1 MRSFFSCPARR
12 GLAPLLAALLLGPAA
27 WGQPAVVID
36 SASPLPRLLA
46 ERRELVQHY
55 EAATAQRHAL
65 FGLSNKPSKQDLQE
79 VVTALQG
86 IVDKDAEIVAAL
98 NLTTQ
103 RAQTTASTLQNTS
116 RDDRNVSAQ
125 RFAELQDDLQ
135 KAQLRAQQAA
145 LRERALRADLAEAQH
160 SRLLRDS
167 TIAAL
172 GVLSAALLLWRRRR

>member
-1 MRSFFSCPARR
+1 MRSFFSCPPWR
-12 GLAPLLAALLLGPAA
+12 GLAPLLAALLLGFTA
-27 WGQPAVVID
+27 WGQSPVVID
-36 SASPLPRLLA
+36 SASPLPHLLA
-46 ERRELVQHY
+46 ERRALVQHY

-145 LRERALRADLAEAQH
+145 LRERALRDDLAEAQH
-160 SRLLRDS
+160 SRLLRDI

>member
-1 MRSFFSCPARR
+1 MRSFLSCPLRR
-12 GLAPLLAALLLGPAA
+12 GLATLLAALLFGPAA
-27 WGQPAVVID
+27 LAQSPVVID

-46 ERRELVQHY
+46 ERRVLVQQY

-79 VVTALQG
+79 VVASLQG

-135 KAQLRAQQAA
+135 KAQLRSQQAA
-145 LRERALRADLAEAQH
+145 QRERALQADLAEVQH
-160 SRLLRDS
+160 SHQLRDI

-172 GVLSAALLLWRRRR
+172 AVLSAALLLWRRRR